1 MGKHS
6 VSIFRKVFSIKGN
19 VKKLIFL
26 LLLSAGVSAQ
36 SLDTPAFNFDRKSD
50 LKYID
55 SLLKSTRR
63 RIYELDALPPTPRRD
78 TVRFELT
85 SFLSY
90 VYRSGTYKT
99 DSTLHLANHLR
110 ALAAKKG
117 NIRSELR
124 AVFFLEYYYR
134 VMKKEYV
141 EAMKLNFEAQKLMA
155 KSKEEEER
163 NLWRVNNNLGK
174 LTAVMKKFE
183 ESIVF
188 YNKAIESF
196 SLDKRAVPA
205 QMAEIYQSIGLSYNQ
220 IRNFEKSLSS
230 YKQALQIVKD
240 NHGSS
245 TNFAYLYVDEAM
257 AEKELGH
264 YKEALNSLNLS
275 LEYWEKLK
283 SKNGL
288 STALCEMSRIYN
300 HLKDHPES
308 IRYANQALALAEN
321 LHVVRLKTYEVLASN
336 YEAVGRFDEALR
348 YQKLYMIES
357 EAERKA
363 SKTSEMLA
371 LQVEA
376 EKEKLETRLLQEK
389 EIQEQKYITLQKQEE
404 INRIKSISEKQNLL
418 KTIQNND
425 LRSLLNIQT
434 LTSASQKKQTEQ
446 ENTIKQLKINEL
458 NHQLASQAK
467 NRNFLF
473 SGLVFISLFGLMLV
487 WLNYKLRHKNKQLS
501 QKNAEVEAALEK
513 GQTIERKRVATEL
526 HDNVNSI
533 LASVKMSLQ
542 VIQPQTV
549 RENKVYENVIKMVDN
564 ATREV
569 RQISHNMMPAELE
582 KEGFDHALQGLVTR
596 LNLGET
602 TRFEL
607 SMNGFKNDFSSE
619 ITFNLYMICLELCQN
634 IQKHT
639 EAARAN
645 IDFNCTDRQL
655 IMSVSDDGKGFE
667 KGNISEGMGLKN
679 IRHRAR
685 SIGAD
690 LRIQSLKGEGT
701 VVFVRLPLNQ
711 SNHA

>member
-117 NIRSELR
+117 NIRYELR

>member
-1 MGKHS
+1 M
-6 VSIFRKVFSIKGN
+6 
-19 VKKLIFL
+19 KKLIFL

-50 LKYID
+50 LKYTD
-55 SLLKSTRR
+55 SLLRSTRK
-63 RIYELDALPPTPRRD
+63 RISELDALPPSPRRD
-78 TVRFELT
+78 TVRFELS

-90 VYRSGTYKT
+90 VYRSGTHKT
-99 DSTLHLANHLR
+99 DSTYHIAAQLR
-110 ALAAKKG
+110 TMAAKKG
-117 NIRSELR
+117 NIKYQLR
-124 AVFFLEYYYR
+124 AVIFLEYYFR
-134 VMKKEYV
+134 VMKKDYV
-141 EAMKLNFEAQKLMA
+141 EAMKLNFEAQKLMTG
-155 KSKEEEER
+155 SREEEER
-163 NLWRVNNNLGK
+163 NLWRINNNLGK
-174 LTAVMKKFE
+174 LTAVMKKFR
-183 ESIVF
+183 ESVG
-188 YNKAIESF
+188 YYTKALETF
-196 SLDKRAVPA
+196 ALDKRAVPA
-205 QMAEIYQSIGLSYNQ
+205 QLAEIYQSAGLSYNQ
-220 IRNFEKSLSS
+220 NGEFEKSLSS
-230 YKQALQIVKD
+230 YKQALQIIKD
-240 NHGSS
+240 NRGSN
-245 TNFAYLYVDEAM
+245 TNFAYLYVDVAM

-275 LEYWEKLK
+275 LQYWEKLK
-283 SKNGL
+283 SKPGI
-288 STALCEMSRIYN
+288 STVYCEMARIYN
-300 HLKDHPES
+300 HLDDYHES
-308 IRYANQALALAEN
+308 IRLADQALTLSEG
-321 LHVVRLKTYEVLASN
+321 LPVVRLKSYEVLAAD
-336 YEAVGRFDEALR
+336 YEALKRFDEALK
-348 YQKLYMIES
+348 YHKLFMTES

-376 EKEKLETRLLQEK
+376 EKEKLEIRLLQEK

-404 INRIKSISEKQNLL
+404 INRIRGLSERQNLL
-418 KTIQNND
+418 KTIQNNE

-434 LTSASQKKQTEQ
+434 LTAASQKKQTLQ

-458 NHQLASQAK
+458 KHQLASQAK

-473 SGLVFISLFGLMLV
+473 SGLVFISLSGLVLV

-513 GQTIERKRVATEL
+513 GRTSERKRVATEL

-549 RENKVYENVIKMVDN
+549 HENKVYENVIKMVDN

-607 SMNGFKNDFSSE
+607 SLNGFKNNFSSE

-639 EAARAN
+639 EAAKAN

-655 IMSVSDDGKGFE
+655 IMSVSDNGKGFE
-667 KGNISEGMGLKN
+667 KGNMSEGMGLKN
-679 IRHRAR
+679 IRHRAK

-690 LRIQSLKGEGT
+690 LRIQSQQGEGT